1 MSSLISQKQTKKSLT
16 FLGLY
21 CRQER
26 KVAVKAKVLEG
37 GFVVLDV
44 RPTHPIMERVWDK
57 AIVAQKRIV
66 LPEANDERTL
76 IAADLIS
83 KHKLAQVTL
92 LGNPDQIRQLA
103 KSCNA
108 DVDNLN
114 IVDPH
119 NFPAIDNYAEKLFE
133 LRKGKVKSVEEAKN
147 LLDSHLYFG
156 AMYVKLGEADGMVAG
171 ACNTTADVL
180 RPAYQIVKTAPG
192 ISLASAYFAM
202 IIPDCPFGEDG
213 FVLYADA
220 GGVPDPNPEELA
232 EIAIT
237 SCLTMKN
244 IFGVEEPRAA
254 MLSYSTK
261 GSASH
266 PLVDKVVEATNIA
279 NQKRPDL
286 MIDGEMQGDT
296 ALVPEIGKKKAPNS
310 PVAGKANILVFPDLN
325 SGNIAYKLTERLAG
339 AEAYGPLMQGL
350 DKPVNDLSRGCKPT
364 DIVNVAA
371 IVAVKAQVPY
381 GIV

>member
-1 MSSLISQKQTKKSLT
+1 MS
-16 FLGLY
+16 
-21 CRQER
+21 E
-26 KVAVKAKVLEG
+26 
-37 GFVVLDV
+37 V
-44 RPTHPIMERVWDK
+44 RPTHPIMERVWDS
-57 AIVAQKRIV
+57 AVAAQKRIV
-66 LPEANDERTL
+66 LPETEDERTL
-76 IAADLIS
+76 LAADLIT
-83 KHKLAQVTL
+83 KNRLAQVIL
-92 LGNPDQIRQLA
+92 LGNPDKVRQLA
-103 KSCNA
+103 KDCGA
-108 DVDNLN
+108 N
-114 IVDPH
+114 IEGLTIIDPA
-119 NFPAIDNYAEKLFE
+119 NFPAIDEYTEKLFE
-133 LRKGKVKSVEEAKN
+133 IRKGKIKSLEEARA
-147 LLDSHLYFG
+147 LLENYLYFG
-156 AMYVKLGEADGMVAG
+156 ALHVKLGEADGMVAG
-171 ACNTTADVL
+171 AANTTADVL
-180 RPAYQIVKTAPG
+180 RPAYQIIKTAPG
-192 ISLASAYFAM
+192 IALASAYFAM
-202 IIPDCPFGEDG
+202 IIPNCPYGEEG

-244 IFGVEEPRAA
+244 IFGVEEARCA

-266 PLVDKVVEATNIA
+266 PLVDKVVEATKIA

-286 MIDGEMQGDT
+286 LIDGELQGD
-296 ALVPEIGKKKAPNS
+296 AAFVPEIGKKKAPNS

-350 DKPVNDLSRGCKPT
+350 DKPINDLSRGCKAS

-381 GIV
+381 SSV